1 MRAQED
7 LRRSSAELGK
17 TYERLSSGMRINRA
31 SDDAAALSIAET
43 LRADARIAKVAI
55 RNINDGISIVSVF
68 QGGLQ
73 EISNILTRMSELAIQ
88 SKNGTITTQQLSP
101 IIAEYE
107 ALRLEID
114 RIAQTT
120 SFNGIKVLSTNEVI
134 YIQAGFGKGTT
145 DNTNADQSEFQIP
158 IFGRILD
165 SEQLGLAPT
174 IENDGLYEVAVVD
187 PDALQNARD
196 TVSLIQD
203 GSVRLPFA
211 LNNAAEMMENFSSAE
226 SQIRSADIAVE
237 SANLVRLQILQ
248 QAATAI
254 LAQANMQPRFALQLL
269 PSILDDN

>member
-1 MRAQED
+1 

-31 SDDAAALSIAET
+31 SDDAAALSIADT

-55 RNINDGISIVSVF
+55 RNINDGISLVSVF

-101 IIAEYE
+101 IVAEYE
-107 ALRLEID
+107 ALRAEID

-120 SFNGIKVLSTNEVI
+120 SFNGIKVLSSSEVI

-145 DNTNADQSEFQIP
+145 DNTDADQSQYQIP
-158 IFGRILD
+158 LFAQILD
-165 SEQLGLAPT
+165 SERLGLAP
-174 IENDGLYEVAVVD
+174 ILENDGAYETKVLNIEG
-187 PDALQNARD
+187 LQNARD

-211 LNNAAEMMENFSSAE
+211 LSNASVMMENFSSAE
-226 SQIRSADIAVE
+226 SQVRDADIVVE
-237 SANLVRLQILQ
+237 SANLLRLQILQ